1 MSNNDIFGFEKI
13 KNFVFNFKWKD
24 IFKKMYPQF
33 KNYNFK
39 KWIFKQELKILKYS
53 KKLKIV
59 SRIQY

>member
-1 MSNNDIFGFEKI
+1 
-13 KNFVFNFKWKD
+13 
-24 IFKKMYPQF
+24 MYPQF